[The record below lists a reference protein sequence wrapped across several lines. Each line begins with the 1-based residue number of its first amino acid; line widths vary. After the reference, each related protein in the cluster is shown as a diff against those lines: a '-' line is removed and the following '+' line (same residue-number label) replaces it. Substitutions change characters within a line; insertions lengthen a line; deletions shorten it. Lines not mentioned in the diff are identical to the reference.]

1 MVVTGATGGIGSAI
15 SWALAAAGARLVVT
29 DLDQTRLDALVAS
42 LDGDGHVG
50 VAANLND
57 EGARQALIATAVRDQ
72 GSLYGLVH
80 AAGVLRRRTS
90 IDEVTEDDWD
100 LQLNTNLKATFF
112 LSRLAANTMMT
123 QREGR
128 VILFSSQGWMTG
140 GFGGS
145 TVYAASKGGVVSMS
159 RGLARTYGPHG
170 ITVNTIAPGQIR
182 TPMLMTDLDPAV
194 YRRMADDT
202 PLGFV
207 GEPEDVAG
215 TAVFLASSHARY
227 ISGATINVSGGFL
240 MY

>member
-1 MVVTGATGGIGSAI
+1 MVVTGAAGGIGSAI
-15 SWALAAAGARLVVT
+15 ARALAAAGARLVVT
-29 DLDQTRLDALVAS
+29 DLDQAGLDSVVTE
-42 LDGDGHVG
+42 LDGDGHISVS
-50 VAANLND
+50 ANLND
-57 EGARQALIATAVRDQ
+57 EDARQGLIAAASSGQ

-80 AAGVLRRRTS
+80 AAGVLRRRAS

-100 LQLNTNLKATFF
+100 LQLDTNLKASFF
-112 LSRLAANTMMT
+112 LSRLAANVMIPHH
-123 QREGR
+123 EGR

-194 YRRMADDT
+194 YERMTADT

-207 GEPEDVAG
+207 GEPEDIAG

-227 ISGATINVSGGFL
+227 IS
-240 MY
+240 